1 LQDFNKTEDDFES
14 LDDYNE
20 YLIEIEDIIYNLV
33 RNINVIETK
42 ERIDQYKRENKEIIM
57 RNRMKSSVKNKP

>member
-1 LQDFNKTEDDFES
+1 MQDFNKTEDDFES